1 MMLMMMLM
9 IKLIC
14 ACVLRREAGSS
25 KVLFEHMKVKLK
37 PEVEFATY
45 MFTVEKKNAY
55 VLFVAETENVS
66 TFPGFLTL
74 FAFGRSTDRFWS
86 SNSILPNISI
96 SYLLSQELNTLKI
109 SKRFVFVYY
118 QCKDRT

>member
-25 KVLFEHMKVKLK
+25 KVLFENIKVELK
-37 PEVEFATY
+37 PEVEFVTF

-55 VLFVAETENVS
+55 VLFVAETENVN

-74 FAFGRSTDRFWS
+74 SAVVDQLIVFGQAFLFCPIYPFLTYLV
-86 SNSILPNISI
+86 NS
-96 SYLLSQELNTLKI
+96 
-109 SKRFVFVYY
+109 
-118 QCKDRT
+118 

>member
-25 KVLFEHMKVKLK
+25 KVLFENMKVELK
-37 PEVEFATY
+37 PELEFVTY

-55 VLFVAETENVS
+55 VLFVAETENVN
-66 TFPGFLTL
+66 TFPGFLTFRGLHLVDQLIVFGQAFL
-74 FAFGRSTDRFWS
+74 FCPIYPFLT
-86 SNSILPNISI
+86 
-96 SYLLSQELNTLKI
+96 YLVKS
-109 SKRFVFVYY
+109 
-118 QCKDRT
+118 

>member
-86 SNSILPNISI
+86 SISILPNTSV
-96 SYLLSQELNTLKI
+96 SYLLSQELNTHILPM
-109 SKRFVFVYY
+109 
-118 QCKDRT
+118 